1 MLPATLQFLITMI
14 ACAIN
19 ERMQRK
25 LDYTQEDARVLKGI
39 LAALIGSGRISFT
52 ADQRRRLAIAAK
64 ALSPSPEERK
74 KCCQIVKPGTILGW
88 FRQMAARKYDSSKAK
103 VGRPRKKKDIR
114 KLVIEM
120 ALANLGWGYTKI
132 RDALRTGLKIEIGRT
147 TVANILLEEGIEP
160 APEREKKRTW
170 KRFMKSHW
178 DTLCACDFFSVET
191 LGAFGTVRSMVFFVI
206 ELKSR
211 AVEIAG
217 IAVDPGEE
225 WMKQVVRNLI
235 DPVDGFLRGAKYLIH
250 DRDPLFSKAFIA
262 ILKAGG
268 VKSVKIPAQSPN
280 CNPYA
285 ERFVKTIKYESL
297 NHFVIFGERH
307 LRHLI
312 KEFVEHYMT
321 ERFHQGI
328 GGQLIRN
335 VGPTNDN
342 GADGKVACR
351 SRLGGLLNY
360 YHREVRMSPAMD
372 FGTARARGASQPRSN
387 FLCNF
392 TLVAFATP

>member
-1 MLPATLQFLITMI
+1 MLPLTLQFLIAMI
-14 ACAIN
+14 ASAIN
-19 ERMQRK
+19 ERLQRK
-25 LDYTQEDARVLKGI
+25 LDYALEEVRVLKEI
-39 LAALIGSGRISFT
+39 LRAATGKDRISFT
-52 ADQRRRLAIAAK
+52 PDQRRRLALAGIELTPK
-64 ALSPSPEERK
+64 ERRE
-74 KCCQIVKPGTILGW
+74 CCQIIKPGTILSW
-88 FRQMAARKYDSSKAK
+88 FRGLAARKYDSSQRKT
-103 VGRPRKKKDIR
+103 GRPRKARDIR
-114 KLVIEM
+114 KLVVKM
-120 ALANLGWGYTKI
+120 ALENLNWGYTKI

-147 TVANILLEEGIEP
+147 TVADILAEEGIEP

-170 KRFMKSHW
+170 KQFLNMYW
-178 DTLCACDFFSVET
+178 DTLYACDFFSVEA
-191 LGAFGTVRSMVFFVI
+191 LCPFGTVRYMVFFVI

-217 IAVDPGEE
+217 IKVDPDEA
-225 WMKQVVRNLI
+225 WMKQLARNLV

-250 DRDPLFSKAFIA
+250 DRDPLFTEVFIT
-262 ILKAGG
+262 ILEAGG
-268 VKSVKIPAQSPN
+268 VKSVAIPAQSPN

-285 ERFVKTIKYESL
+285 ERFVKTIKYECL
-297 NHFVIFGERH
+297 NSFVIFGERH

-360 YHREVRMSPAMD
+360 YHREA
-372 FGTARARGASQPRSN
+372 A
-387 FLCNF
+387 
-392 TLVAFATP
+392 